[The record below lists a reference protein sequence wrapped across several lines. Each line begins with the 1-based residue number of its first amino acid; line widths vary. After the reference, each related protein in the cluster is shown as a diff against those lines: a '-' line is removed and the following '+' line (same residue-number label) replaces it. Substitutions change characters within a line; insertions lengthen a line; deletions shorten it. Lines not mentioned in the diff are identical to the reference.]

1 MPFFMSGI
9 MPALVRMRAHLV
21 LTLHT
26 CRLTTGLLICG
37 LVYPVALESV
47 LNDEACFDQSTVY
60 GPSGEVRL
68 APTSPWNVANLLT
81 SICFFALLS
90 SLPTGG
96 NLMFSGHS
104 GIDSQWFVN
113 LLSEL
118 YPCIMKGV
126 TPLVRA
132 WTTV

>member
-1 MPFFMSGI
+1 MPSFMSSI
-9 MPALVRMRAHLV
+9 TPVLVCTYAYLV

-26 CRLTTGLLICG
+26 CRLTTGLLTYG
-37 LVYPVALESV
+37 LVYPVALEPV
-47 LNDEACFDQSTVY
+47 LDDEACFAQSAVI
-60 GPSGEVRL
+60 GSSGGVRL

-81 SICFFALLS
+81 STCFFVLLS

-96 NLMFSGHS
+96 NFLISGHS

-118 YPCIMKGV
+118 YPCIMKGMI
-126 TPLVRA
+126 PLVRA
-132 WTTV
+132 